1 VTNNPSSPGWY
12 PDPADAQMVR
22 WWDGNTWTEDR
33 QPVSAGS
40 SGFNQYAPPQG
51 APQYPA
57 SQYPPPGGG
66 YGQYPSGPG
75 SGQYPSGGGYGYGRR
90 RGGFGGGYGRP
101 RGPNSFS
108 LTAIAFSAVY
118 VVLAFATGF
127 VLLGIVPV
135 ISAVR
140 AFQRGER
147 LAPLAAVA
155 AAAVVAVSV
164 YLLGFHHHT

>member
-1 VTNNPSSPGWY
+1 M
-12 PDPADAQMVR
+12 AR

-40 SGFNQYAPPQG
+40 SGWNQYAPPQG
-51 APQYPA
+51 EPQHPS

-66 YGQYPSGPG
+66 YGQYPPGGGYSQYPSGPG
-75 SGQYPSGGGYGYGRR
+75 SGQYPSGPGYGRR
-90 RGGFGGGYGRP
+90 RGGFGGRYARP

-108 LTAIAFSAVY
+108 LTAIGFSVVY

-140 AFQRGER
+140 AFQRGEK
-147 LAPLAAVA
+147 LAPLAAIA
-155 AAAVVAVSV
+155 AAVVVAVSV